1 MTNEEYKDP
10 QEDAQADQKEE
21 SLALLMELA
30 ETASKKKGF
39 DIVAFE
45 LTNLASF
52 TDYFLVVSAK
62 NPRAAKAIAEEIKH
76 VVRHKMNISMIGIEG
91 LEACSWILVDVPGVV
106 VHVFEEKKRG
116 FYNLEGLWQDAP
128 PVELPVFESE
138 QSELPE
144 LFFPG

>member
-1 MTNEEYKDP
+1 
-10 QEDAQADQKEE
+10 
-21 SLALLMELA
+21 MELA

-76 VVRHKMNISMIGIEG
+76 VVHICDR
-91 LEACSWILVDVPGVV
+91 
-106 VHVFEEKKRG
+106 
-116 FYNLEGLWQDAP
+116 Y
-128 PVELPVFESE
+128 
-138 QSELPE
+138 
-144 LFFPG
+144 